1 MVIHQTGGGGVTP
14 NQTLFLKKRFFRD
27 HIGPFLDTQNMKKS
41 SKRCGLVCFVHQWF
55 ILKKENLGFFLF
67 GKTPNPLEG
76 GLANHHTFPYF
87 FCETFPKT
95 PELHIRWKRLVDQVK
110 SMCIC
115 LHLSLPAPWQLSVTS
130 LSNISKICFF
140 TNSRLHRELSRIIRS
155 QTETR
160 K

>member
-1 MVIHQTGGGGVTP
+1 MGPSVKFVSCINGS
-14 NQTLFLKKRFFRD
+14 FSKKKIWVFFIRKNTKPPR
-27 HIGPFLDTQNMKKS
+27 G
-41 SKRCGLVCFVHQWF
+41 R
-55 ILKKENLGFFLF
+55 F
-67 GKTPNPLEG
+67 GKSP
-76 GLANHHTFPYF
+76 HVHTFPYF
-87 FCETFPKT
+87 FCKTFPKT

>member
-1 MVIHQTGGGGVTP
+1 MVITCV
-14 NQTLFLKKRFFRD
+14 N
-27 HIGPFLDTQNMKKS
+27 S
-41 SKRCGLVCFVHQWF
+41 CSYVV
-55 ILKKENLGFFLF
+55 F
-67 GKTPNPLEG
+67 GDLCESQKG

-160 K
+160 KWPGKCDTEPGDGSEADVQQKYNNGFFSKQVAPYIFKFLCPLFLSSERWSQ